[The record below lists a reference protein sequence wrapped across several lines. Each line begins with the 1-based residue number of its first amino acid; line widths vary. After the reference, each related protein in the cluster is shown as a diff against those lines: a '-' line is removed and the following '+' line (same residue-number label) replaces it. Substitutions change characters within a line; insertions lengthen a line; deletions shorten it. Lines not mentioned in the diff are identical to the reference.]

1 MFRFQFWM
9 LSLMAAFSAGSALAT
24 EDLMSLYQK
33 AAQYDADYLAAIA
46 NTEADRE
53 EINKARAQFFPKAQL
68 SASRGRGI
76 TDRTTQSVA
85 GAIDTHLDYETQNY
99 ALSIKQPLFNKEAFA
114 SYNSAKSFVS
124 AKEELLRQESSKL
137 ILKLT
142 STYLEMIYAK
152 QKTVLLTSKINAVT
166 QQLNQAQKRFE
177 QGAGTVVEVSEAQT
191 NLDIAKAELILA
203 KNALNE
209 HKDTLFNMTGFD
221 VNAQQEDVLDAS
233 LDITKLPMQQPTSE
247 SLDFWIMT
255 AKQHNSEILAS
266 EYSVEMAKQDI
277 EKKRAGHYPTV
288 DLVGVRSYSDNDSN
302 NTLGSRFDTTT
313 LAVQL
318 NMPLFAGGFVNANV
332 RQALSK
338 FTSAKESLGGKIRE
352 INANVRKY
360 YNGMQ
365 SQYLSIAAYQQAV
378 KSSDMTL
385 TGTQKGFTAGLKT
398 NIEVL
403 DAQQKLYSSQ
413 LELSKAQYSLVSDF
427 VNLKYN
433 AGLLNETELTNL
445 SKFFVRNNNVEN
457 GNEKHAFNN

>member
-1 MFRFQFWM
+1 
-9 LSLMAAFSAGSALAT
+9 
-24 EDLMSLYQK
+24 
-33 AAQYDADYLAAIA
+33 
-46 NTEADRE
+46 
-53 EINKARAQFFPKAQL
+53 
-68 SASRGRGI
+68 
-76 TDRTTQSVA
+76 
-85 GAIDTHLDYETQNY
+85 
-99 ALSIKQPLFNKEAFA
+99 
-114 SYNSAKSFVS
+114 
-124 AKEELLRQESSKL
+124 
-137 ILKLT
+137 
-142 STYLEMIYAK
+142 
-152 QKTVLLTSKINAVT
+152 
-166 QQLNQAQKRFE
+166 
-177 QGAGTVVEVSEAQT
+177 
-191 NLDIAKAELILA
+191 
-203 KNALNE
+203 
-209 HKDTLFNMTGFD
+209 MTGFD
-221 VNAQQEDVLDAS
+221 VNAQQDGVLDAS

-338 FTSAKESLGGKIRE
+338 FTSAKESLDGKIRE